1 MKVSEVIDR
10 LGVYKPDDEIYIEWW
25 DKDLAKSFSYM
36 DDDAELTDEE
46 WGAAVDHLENRE
58 RLDQSLVAEAIG
70 EAVDRV
76 VNGEIPV

>member
-25 DKDLAKSFSYM
+25 DKDLGLSFSSN
-36 DDDAELTDEE
+36 AGGVLTDEE

-58 RLDQSLVAEAIG
+58 RLDQSLVADAIG
-70 EAVDRV
+70 DAVDQV